1 MRIPA
6 RVFPIVLALCAGGA
20 PPLAAQEVRGVVFV
34 ASGEADGSAILDPVA
49 ALLADGFMAP
59 GDGLDADSAGA
70 FNQRWMAAGRRYD
83 LLSRGER
90 IGGVTV
96 TAVEEAGCTGLTA
109 RGRFDVGGTLREGW
123 EGLAGEGLPEQRDAP
138 WLRDAT
144 SAERRDLDRMAAA
157 LFDAHGIDVAQRTR
171 GDTATAA
178 LIGHPNARPVLVA
191 SYALATSDA
200 PFRQAALLVIAEDGD
215 NGYRPAYAWF
225 REAVDADVESRNLV
239 DAADLDGDGQA
250 ELVIRDGYYES
261 WSYTI
266 FTRTPAGWLEVYHGG
281 GGGC

>member
-1 MRIPA
+1 MHIPTRI
-6 RVFPIVLALCAGGA
+6 FPIVLALCVGRAPRAG
-20 PPLAAQEVRGVVFV
+20 AQEVRGIVFV
-34 ASGEADGSAILDPVA
+34 ASSEADGTAILDPVA
-49 ALLADGFMAP
+49 NLLADGFMAP

-70 FNQRWMAAGRRYD
+70 FNQRWMASGRRYD

-90 IGGVTV
+90 INGVTL
-96 TAVEEAGCTGLTA
+96 TGVEEGGCSESIA
-109 RGRFDVGGTLREGW
+109 RGRFDVRGTLSEGW
-123 EGLAGEGLPEQRDAP
+123 EGLAVEGLSEQRDAP

-144 SAERRDLDRMAAA
+144 SAERRELDRMAAA
-157 LFDAHGIDVAQRTR
+157 LFDAHGIYIAGRTQ

-191 SYALATSDA
+191 SYALATVDA
-200 PFRQAALLVIAEDGD
+200 LSRQAALLVIAEDGQD
-215 NGYRPAYAWF
+215 GYRPAYTWFHDAW
-225 REAVDADVESRNLV
+225 EGDVESRVLV

-250 ELVIRDGYYES
+250 ELVIRNGYYES

-266 FTRTPAGWLEVYHGG
+266 LQRTPAGWVEAYHGG